1 MRKRLTRSRKN
12 RMIFGVCGGIAEY
25 LDIDPVIVRL
35 IFLFFW
41 CNFIFIYCYGC
52 YYTRRRLLRV

>member
-1 MRKRLTRSRKN
+1 MRKRLTRSRDN

-35 IFLFFW
+35 IFLFFGVTL
-41 CNFIFIYCYGC
+41 FLYVVMAVIIPEEDY
-52 YYTRRRLLRV
+52 

>member
-12 RMIFGVCGGIAEY
+12 RMIFGVCGGISEY

-35 IFLFFW
+35 IFLFFGVTL
-41 CNFIFIYCYGC
+41 FFYIVMAVIIPEED
-52 YYTRRRLLRV
+52 

>member
-35 IFLFFW
+35 IFLFFGVTLFLYIVMAVIIPEEDYW
-41 CNFIFIYCYGC
+41 
-52 YYTRRRLLRV
+52 